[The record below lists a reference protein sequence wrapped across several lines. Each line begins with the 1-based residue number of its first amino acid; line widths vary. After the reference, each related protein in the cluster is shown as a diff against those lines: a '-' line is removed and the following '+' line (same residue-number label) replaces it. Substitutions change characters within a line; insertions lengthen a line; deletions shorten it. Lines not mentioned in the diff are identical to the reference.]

1 MSSSFF
7 FIPSGC
13 FFQNASLFCVSK
25 PETIHGMIFQFSYA
39 ELEQATN
46 KFSSNSVVG
55 HGGSSCVYRG
65 QLKDGKTAAIKR
77 LNAPKG
83 DDNDTLFTT
92 EVYKPNLL
100 LLLLGKDTCGD
111 DPIYVF
117 LG

>member
-1 MSSSFF
+1 
-7 FIPSGC
+7 
-13 FFQNASLFCVSK
+13 
-25 PETIHGMIFQFSYA
+25 MIFQFSYA

-46 KFSSNSVVG
+46 KFSSNNVVG

-83 DDNDTLFTT
+83 DDNDALFTT
-92 EVYKPNLL
+92 EVYKTSFSCF
-100 LLLLGKDTCGD
+100 LGKKIHDLMM
-111 DPIYVF
+111 IQFMKYYVF